1 MESSTAL
8 HSVERRL
15 TRGLSR
21 AITDFGMIADGDRI
35 MVCVSGGKD
44 SYTMLHLLRD
54 LSRRAPVRFELVVV
68 NVDQGHPGYPADR
81 LRTYMREEAYDF
93 RMIEEDTY
101 SIVTEKIPAGKTYC
115 SLCSRLR
122 RGILY
127 RAARE
132 LGCTKIALGHHR
144 DDILQTLLL
153 NMFFAGQLS
162 AMPPKLVSD
171 EGHVV
176 IRPLA
181 YCAEE
186 DIAAYAKAKM
196 FPILPCDLCGSQD
209 NLQRKIVG
217 GMIDELERTH
227 PGIKNVMFASLQ
239 NVRPSHL
246 LDKELWRKLGL
257 EAARDTEES
266 GLLTTARLVRGVA
279 AAAGAPSPSAFAESS
294 PAYGD
299 GG

>member
-1 MESSTAL
+1 METSTSAP
-8 HSVERRL
+8 HQVERRL
-15 TRGLSR
+15 TRGLAR
-21 AITDFGMIADGDRI
+21 AVTDFGMIADGDRV

-44 SYTMLHLLRD
+44 SYSMLHLLRD
-54 LSRRAPVRFELVVV
+54 LARRAPVSFELVVV
-68 NVDQGHPGYPADR
+68 NIDQGHPGYPADR
-81 LRTYMREEAYDF
+81 LRKFMREEGYDF

-101 SIVTEKIPAGKTYC
+101 SIVTEKIPQGKTYC

-153 NMFFAGQLS
+153 NMFFAGQLA
-162 AMPPKLVSD
+162 AMPPKLVSE

-186 DIAAYAKAKM
+186 DIAAFAKEKA

-217 GMIDELERTH
+217 GMLDDLERAH

-246 LDKELWRKLGL
+246 LDKDLWKTLGL
-257 EAARDTEES
+257 EAARGGDGAS
-266 GLLTTARLVRGVA
+266 GDETGLVTAARLVRAVA
-279 AAAGAPSPSAFAESS
+279 ASGLQ
-294 PAYGD
+294 G
-299 GG
+299 

>member
-1 MESSTAL
+1 MRAMSPSVSPA
-8 HSVERRL
+8 VERRL
-15 TRGLSR
+15 TRGLAR
-21 AITDFGMIADGDRI
+21 AITDFSMLSDGDRV

-44 SYTMLHLLRD
+44 SYTMLHLLRE
-54 LSRRAPVRFELVVV
+54 LSRRAPVRFEIVVV
-68 NVDQGHPGYPADR
+68 NVDQGQPGYPADR
-81 LRTYMREEAYDF
+81 LRGFMRAEGYDF

-101 SIVTEKIPAGKTYC
+101 SIVTEKVPEGKTYC

-127 RAARE
+127 RVARE
-132 LGCTKIALGHHR
+132 LECTKIALGHHR

-153 NMFFAGQLS
+153 NLFFAGQLA
-162 AMPPKLVSD
+162 AMPPKLVSE

-186 DIAAYAKAKM
+186 DIAAFAHDKR

-209 NLQRKIVG
+209 NLQRKIIG
-217 GMIDELERTH
+217 RMLDDLEREH

-246 LDKELWRKLGL
+246 LDKDLWRTLGL
-257 EAARDTEES
+257 KAASAADDPGLVSAAR
-266 GLLTTARLVRGVA
+266 LLRSVA
-279 AAAGAPSPSAFAESS
+279 AIST
-294 PAYGD
+294 
-299 GG
+299 

>member
-1 MESSTAL
+1 MDAETAL
-8 HSVERRL
+8 DRRL
-15 TRGLSR
+15 TRALSR
-21 AITDFGMIADGDRI
+21 AVMDFQMLADGDRV

-54 LSRRAPVRFELVVV
+54 LSRRAPIRFELVVV

-81 LRTYMREEAYDF
+81 LRRYMRDEGYDF
-93 RMIEEDTY
+93 RMIEEDTH
-101 SIVTEKIPAGKTYC
+101 SIVTEKIPEGKTYC

-127 RAARE
+127 RVATE

-153 NMFFAGQLS
+153 NLFFAGQLG
-162 AMPPKLVSD
+162 AMPPKLVSQD
-171 EGHVV
+171 GHVV

-186 DIAAYAKAKM
+186 DIAAFAKLHA

-217 GMIDELERTH
+217 RMLDDLEKEH
-227 PGIKNVMFASLQ
+227 PGIKQVMLAATQ
-239 NVRPSHL
+239 NVKPSQL
-246 LDKELWRKLGL
+246 LDRELWRSLNL
-257 EAARDTEES
+257 EAAREVEPS
-266 GLLTTARLVRGVA
+266 SELLGASRLLRLA
-279 AAAGAPSPSAFAESS
+279 TP
-294 PAYGD
+294 
-299 GG
+299 

>member
-1 MESSTAL
+1 MEPSSAP
-8 HSVERRL
+8 HQVERRL
-15 TRGLSR
+15 TRGLAR
-21 AITDFGMIADGDRI
+21 AITDFGMIEDGDRL

-54 LSRRAPVRFELVVV
+54 LSRRAPVRFDLVVV

-81 LRTYMREEAYDF
+81 LRKYMREEGYDF

-101 SIVTEKIPAGKTYC
+101 SIVTEKIPEGKTYC

-127 RAARE
+127 RVARE

-153 NMFFAGQLS
+153 NMFFAGQLA
-162 AMPPKLVSD
+162 AMPPKLISD
-171 EGHVV
+171 DGQVV

-186 DIAAYAKAKM
+186 DIAAFARAQA

-217 GMIDELERTH
+217 GLLDDLERTH

-246 LDKELWRKLGL
+246 LDKDLWRTLGL
-257 EAARDTEES
+257 KAARGADEPALVTA
-266 GLLTTARLVRGVA
+266 ARLVRAVA
-279 AAAGAPSPSAFAESS
+279 TSGLE
-294 PAYGD
+294 G
-299 GG
+299 

>member
-1 MESSTAL
+1 MSTSPSPA
-8 HSVERRL
+8 VERRL
-15 TRGLSR
+15 TRGLAR
-21 AITDFGMIADGDRI
+21 AITDFGMIDDGDRV

-44 SYTMLHLLRD
+44 SYSMLDLLRD
-54 LSRRAPVRFELVVV
+54 LSRRAPIRFELVVV
-68 NVDQGHPGYPADR
+68 NVDQGQPGYPAER
-81 LRTYMREEAYDF
+81 LRGYMREQGYDF

-101 SIVTEKIPAGKTYC
+101 SIVTEKIPEGKTYC

-127 RAARE
+127 RLARE

-144 DDILQTLLL
+144 DDILQTMLL
-153 NMFFAGQLS
+153 NLFFAGQLA
-162 AMPPKLVSD
+162 AMPPKLVSE

-181 YCAEE
+181 YCAVE
-186 DIAAYAKAKM
+186 DIAAFAEARG

-217 GMIDELERTH
+217 RMLDSLERDH

-246 LDKELWRKLGL
+246 LDKDLWRTLGL
-257 EAARDTEES
+257 RAATGSDEDT
-266 GLLTTARLVRGVA
+266 GLVTAARLVRAAVA
-279 AAAGAPSPSAFAESS
+279 TTT
-294 PAYGD
+294 
-299 GG
+299 

>member
-1 MESSTAL
+1 MDPAL
-8 HSVERRL
+8 ERRL
-15 TRGLSR
+15 TRALSR
-21 AITDFGMIADGDRI
+21 ALLDFDMLADGDRV

-44 SYTMLHLLRD
+44 SYTMLHLLRE
-54 LSRRAPVRFELVVV
+54 LSRRAPIRFDLKVV
-68 NVDQGHPGYPADR
+68 NIDQGHPGYPADR
-81 LRTYMREEAYDF
+81 LRAYMSSEGYDF
-93 RMIEEDTY
+93 TMIEEDTY
-101 SIVTEKIPAGKTYC
+101 SIVTDKIPEGKTYC

-127 RAARE
+127 RVARE

-153 NMFFAGQLS
+153 NLFFAGQLG
-162 AMPPKLVSD
+162 AMPPKLVAQ

-186 DIAAYAKAKM
+186 DIAAYAREMA

-217 GMIDELERTH
+217 KMIDDLEAQH
-227 PGIKNVMFASLQ
+227 PGIKAVMLAATQ
-239 NVRPSHL
+239 NVRPSQL
-246 LDKELWRKLGL
+246 LDKDLWKKLGL
-257 EAARDTEES
+257 EAAREVEGDRT
-266 GLLTTARLVRGVA
+266 LVDAARLVRA
-279 AAAGAPSPSAFAESS
+279 S
-294 PAYGD
+294 
-299 GG
+299 